1 MKVVYQSHSVTN
13 PFYCCH
19 GGRNSCVQ
27 ATLENVK
34 RTENVEYQLQ
44 TATGIKCNHIFKILK
59 ERRETNGTLRIEFRI
74 EKVSANFD
82 SQPFVLLV
90 TQPGD
95 KRSHSV
101 KLKPILVRSKPKRSV
116 LVMLSAERRK
126 KKTIFQENKRSLTKK
141 RKSMDSVPET
151 TETSYENTEAKRAR
165 SKLTEALIHMVDA
178 IKDHRIVI
186 RQIYAKNQE
195 LEKQMQKRDQ
205 TIESLQEEVNAL
217 KDKKTI
223 LPAKEQ
229 EYRRLFSWD
238 ELVGTTN
245 NTMMNSIEA

>member
-1 MKVVYQSHSVTN
+1 
-13 PFYCCH
+13 
-19 GGRNSCVQ
+19 
-27 ATLENVK
+27 
-34 RTENVEYQLQ
+34 
-44 TATGIKCNHIFKILK
+44 
-59 ERRETNGTLRIEFRI
+59 
-74 EKVSANFD
+74 
-82 SQPFVLLV
+82 
-90 TQPGD
+90 
-95 KRSHSV
+95 
-101 KLKPILVRSKPKRSV
+101 
-116 LVMLSAERRK
+116 
-126 KKTIFQENKRSLTKK
+126 
-141 RKSMDSVPET
+141 
-151 TETSYENTEAKRAR
+151 
-165 SKLTEALIHMVDA
+165 MVDA